1 MSVSLIGVDKQV
13 TFTFFRKYDSTKF
26 KIELPTTY
34 LRFLVTV
41 FKTLLIIVIILCI
54 FRNKPMR

>member
-13 TFTFFRKYDSTKF
+13 TFTLFRKYDCTKF

-34 LRFLVTV
+34 LRFL
-41 FKTLLIIVIILCI
+41 LCLKLVDNCDI
-54 FRNKPMR
+54 FVYF